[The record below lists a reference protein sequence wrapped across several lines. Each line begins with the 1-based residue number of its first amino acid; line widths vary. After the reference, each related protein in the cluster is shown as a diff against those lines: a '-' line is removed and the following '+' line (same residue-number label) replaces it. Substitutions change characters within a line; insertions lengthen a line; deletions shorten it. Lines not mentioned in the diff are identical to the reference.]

1 VRYLLDTNVISD
13 LVRNP
18 HGPAAQRLTEVGDV
32 AVCTSVIVAAELW
45 DGADKRGSPRLTERL
60 EAILAAIEIVAL
72 EPVVAGVY
80 ARLRTRLEQL
90 RRPIGANDLL
100 IAAHT
105 VALGFTLVTDNSR
118 EFERIE
124 ELALENWVR

>member
-1 VRYLLDTNVISD
+1 
-13 LVRNP
+13 
-18 HGPAAQRLTEVGDV
+18 VGDV

-45 DGADKRGSPRLTERL
+45 YGAEKRGSPRLTERL